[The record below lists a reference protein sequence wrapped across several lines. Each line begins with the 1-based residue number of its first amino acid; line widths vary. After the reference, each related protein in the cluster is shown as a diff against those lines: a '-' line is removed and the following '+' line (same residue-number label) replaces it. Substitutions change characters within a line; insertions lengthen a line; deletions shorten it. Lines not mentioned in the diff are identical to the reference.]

1 MNRETIIEA
10 MARGIYNTRI
20 AGGRNYSE
28 FDDLVTNGFSTAY
41 DGVMDDA
48 RAALAAIEA
57 AGVRL
62 VPVEASYDLE
72 FARMADGTIKVGHN
86 PRTEEGG
93 WALVGDVTKAVTA
106 IEAQRDQ
113 ALRDLDAA
121 NQRLS
126 NVFAALAAS
135 PYTPGDAP

>member
-1 MNRETIIEA
+1 MTREELRAIICEA
-10 MARGIYNTRI
+10 IGDSSRV
-20 AGGRNYSE
+20 
-28 FDDLVTNGFSTAY
+28 DPLLV
-41 DGVMDDA
+41 
-48 RAALAAIEA
+48 ALEA

-62 VPVEASYDLE
+62 VPSEAICDLE
-72 FARMADGTIKVGHN
+72 FARMADGTIKVGYN

-93 WALVGDVTKAVTA
+93 WALVGDVTKSVTA

-126 NVFAALAAS
+126 NVFAALNAS
-135 PYTPGDAP
+135 PFAPEQKP